1 MRLIYTSGQLMSR
14 SQGQRICHS
23 SFQQHKRLKDTRA
36 FEMHDRD
43 HKYEGNRVKLGYVL
57 WVVQINVLGSLGG
70 VEKVLVVSCLL
81 HYLGSG
87 GINAF
92 PVLVQVS
99 VSVQHLGEARRLA
112 VLRWL
117 RGGVDDHGDRN
128 GGDRSIE
135 ADLIRDQCV
144 SNRNP

>member
-1 MRLIYTSGQLMSR
+1 MRLIYASGRLMSH
-14 SQGQRICHS
+14 SQKQRICYN
-23 SFQQHKRLKDTRA
+23 SFQEHKKTLGSESLD
-36 FEMHDRD
+36 MHDRG
-43 HKYEGNRVKLGYVL
+43 HKYGEDGVKLEYAL
-57 WVVQINVLGSLGG
+57 WVVQVNVLGSFGG
-70 VEKVLVVSCLL
+70 VEQVLVVSCLL
-81 HYLGSG
+81 DYLGSG
-87 GINAF
+87 GIDAF

-117 RGGVDDHGDRN
+117 RGRVDDHGDGN
-128 GGDRSIE
+128 GGDGSIE